1 MKKGFILAYSLSVNA
16 GVIEG
21 DDGNTYAFPKEQ
33 WHGLLAPVKNGLV
46 SFMGSSHNA
55 TSVYS
60 G

>member
-1 MKKGFILAYSLSVNA
+1 MKGFILAYSLCVNA

-21 DDGNTYAFPKEQ
+21 DDGKTYAFPKNE
-33 WHGLLAPVKNGLV
+33 WRGLLAPVKNGLV
-46 SFMGSSHNA
+46 SFHGSSRNA